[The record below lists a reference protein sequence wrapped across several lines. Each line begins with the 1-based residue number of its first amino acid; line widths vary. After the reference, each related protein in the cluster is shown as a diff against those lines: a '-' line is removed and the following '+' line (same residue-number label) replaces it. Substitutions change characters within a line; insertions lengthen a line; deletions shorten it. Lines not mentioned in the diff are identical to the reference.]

1 MAIPRTTSLRAF
13 SLALA
18 ALCAANVV
26 PRAGRFSGD
35 AMIHLSIAERAASG
49 RWFEFNPGEV
59 TSATTSPAW
68 TALEAALLSLGGY
81 RLALPFVSLLTL
93 CALAGTALLVR
104 GLALRLGA
112 SAPAASIGALLF
124 ASLPGVASNAPLGME
139 NVVFAFASLAFLLA
153 ITAPGRLDRPL
164 HAAALGALLGL
175 CALLRPEGALLSVAV
190 AAALIPPEPI
200 TPGRRVGV
208 ASVALVALLV
218 VAPALYAHWRITG
231 RWLSGSGLSRVMA
244 ARRDP
249 ASLHLVGP
257 VWLYLAAPARLLVQ
271 LPLAALAFEGAR
283 SPGPAPITR
292 RAVLATLAAGF
303 ALYSLITGAAHVA
316 RVTTWLWALL
326 SALAAVGLSRQLSR
340 ASVARWLAVACVAH
354 LAVAS
359 AETVTRW
366 RSVSQG
372 RGGLDRAT
380 LLHAIEGR
388 RARTDRALRAL
399 CSGGCCREGEVPAI
413 AVVEVQRRITF
424 DERLS
429 IASLDGVTAPT
440 RAGGPRVSFDPSTGC
455 PRLDEVLAHPRVLG
469 LLEDPG
475 AQLSRCA
482 SSPIARALSGAWE
495 RPSMAPPGWRWDAA
509 LHGWL
514 RRCASAVQAP
524 SSAASSSASA
534 SRTVAS
540 RTAARPTS
548 P

>member
-13 SLALA
+13 CLALA

-68 TALEAALLSLGGY
+68 TALEASLLSLGGY
-81 RLALPFVSLLTL
+81 RLALPVVSLLTL
-93 CALAGTALLVR
+93 SALAGAALLVR
-104 GLALRLGA
+104 RMALRLGA
-112 SAPAASIGALLF
+112 SEPAAWVGALLF

-153 ITAPGRLDRPL
+153 VTTPGRLGRPP

-175 CALLRPEGALLSVAV
+175 CVLLRPEGALLSVAV
-190 AAALIPPEPI
+190 VAVLASPTSRGPRPRA
-200 TPGRRVGV
+200 GV
-208 ASVALVALLV
+208 AAVALAALLV
-218 VAPALYAHWRITG
+218 VTPALYAHWRITG
-231 RWLSGSGLSRVMA
+231 RWLPGSGLSRVMA

-257 VWLYLAAPARLLVQ
+257 LWLYLAAPARLLVQ
-271 LPLAALAFEGAR
+271 LPLVAFAFEGAR
-283 SPGPAPITR
+283 PSGPSPITR
-292 RAVLATLAAGF
+292 RAVLATLVAGF

-316 RVTTWLWALL
+316 RVTGWLWALL
-326 SALAAVGLSRQLSR
+326 SALAAVGLSRALARPSG
-340 ASVARWLAVACVAH
+340 ARWIALACGAH

-359 AETVTRW
+359 AESVTRW

-372 RGGLDRAT
+372 SGGLDRAT
-380 LLHAIEGR
+380 LLNAIEGR
-388 RARTDRALRAL
+388 RVRTDRALRAL
-399 CSGGCCREGEVPAI
+399 CSGGCCREGEAPSI
-413 AVVEVQRRITF
+413 GVVEGQRRITY
-424 DERLS
+424 DERLW

-440 RAGGPRVSFDPSTGC
+440 RGDGPRVHFDPSTGC
-455 PRLDEVLAHPRVLG
+455 PHLDEVLAHPRVLG
-469 LLEDPG
+469 VLEDPG
-475 AQLSRCA
+475 VQLSRCA
-482 SSPIARALSGAWE
+482 SSPLASALSEAWA

-509 LHGWL
+509 LHGWI
-514 RRCASAVQAP
+514 RRCAPADQAP
-524 SSAASSSASA
+524 PSAASSNASA